1 MDAHLRIFPALGV
14 VCLLLRGK
22 LCRLRVWLRGNRLYH
37 HGSYLLR
44 QAPERVLQFGEGN
57 FLRGFADH
65 FIDVMNERAG
75 FNGKVVV
82 VPPAST
88 GKAARINAQE
98 GLYQLCLRGKYDG
111 AVVNDRR
118 VISCISRGLDVF
130 TDWEELLRTARS
142 PALRFVISNT
152 TEAGIQY
159 VKGANTYPAKVL
171 RLLKARDGAV
181 AIRTMVINQMR
192 GFAKSMGFRLEK
204 CSAGRFHL
212 LNKAEWQTDFES
224 LTFPLMDI
232 LETVALKI
240 KAFDSMIE
248 DLAGAPE
255 FKPMVERCRQV
266 YGVGKIGSVAFVAI
280 IGGNPN
286 RFEHARDV
294 GPYLGLVPKQD
305 QSGESEKQKRM
316 TKHGSKLVRK
326 LLMECA
332 KIAKKDCAKD
342 TDLKLKAMRISRSG
356 GKAARNKATA
366 AVARGLAVVMMALLK
381 NPARKYVPLSERGR
395 LELERLQREN
405 ETIEAMR
412 MAS

>member
-1 MDAHLRIFPALGV
+1 MEHYTTIGIDVSDRTSKVCVMARIGGQRRIVEETTVATTKEAFRAYLERKDRSWPVTFETGAHCRWMERTISKMGFKVYVANPAYMRALTGSVTKNDRNDARELARYTLADV
-14 VCLLLRGK
+14 ELLHPV
-22 LCRLRVWLRGNRLYH
+22 RLRDE
-37 HGSYLLR
+37 
-44 QAPERVLQFGEGN
+44 P
-57 FLRGFADH
+57 
-65 FIDVMNERAG
+65 
-75 FNGKVVV
+75 
-82 VPPAST
+82 
-88 GKAARINAQE
+88 
-98 GLYQLCLRGKYDG
+98 YQ
-111 AVVNDRR
+111 
-118 VISCISRGLDVF
+118 
-130 TDWEELLRTARS
+130 
-142 PALRFVISNT
+142 
-152 TEAGIQY
+152 QM
-159 VKGANTYPAKVL
+159 L
-171 RLLKARDGAV
+171 RLLKARDGAI

-212 LNKAEWQTDFES
+212 LNKAEWPTDFES

-248 DLAGAPE
+248 DLAGTPE

-381 NPARKYVPLSERGR
+381 DPARKYVPLSERGR
-395 LELERLQREN
+395 LELERLQRED
-405 ETIEAMR
+405 ETIEAMQ